1 MDADLIGC
9 KADRQAD
16 ARRNKGSGEDEA
28 GERGTCTWLHWS
40 VLAGRQREVRV
51 SGTDACILLLL
62 LLLLLLWRALDG
74 SKGVRLRIEMEL
86 SSHIGRS
93 VSCPMHDTRYR
104 QGASLREARAATATQ
119 HCTGGRA
126 HCAAAAQGRMHAQPS
141 AVATLSHMR
150 ATGALAWS
158 ITTVPLLW

>member
-62 LLLLLLWRALDG
+62 LLLWRALDG
-74 SKGVRLRIEMEL
+74 RKGVRLSIEMEL
-86 SSHIGRS
+86 SSHVGRS

-126 HCAAAAQGRMHAQPS
+126 AAAQGRMHAQPS
-141 AVATLSHMR
+141 AVATRSHMR
-150 ATGALAWS
+150 ATGALACS
-158 ITTVPLLW
+158 ITTVTLLW